1 MVKISKGLLEKE
13 KRRLIA
19 LLKEYKDV
27 FAWDYEEILGLD
39 PKVVTHMLNIDPK
52 AKLVKQLARKYRLDV
67 EEKIKA

>member
-27 FAWDYEEILGLD
+27 FEIGRASCRER
-39 PKVVTHMLNIDPK
+39 V
-52 AKLVKQLARKYRLDV
+52 
-67 EEKIKA
+67 